1 MSATCPIHCLT
12 ALVVASACAL
22 LGDGVSAQTTRG
34 DSLRAT
40 ISVDA
45 GRVLGPVNQLVF
57 GHNVEAADTQFIFS
71 PNSNPTQGQTGD
83 GVWDPVA
90 RRSVPEVVRLARQIR
105 MPMLRYPGGCLV
117 HNFDWKKAVGPL
129 QERPNFTFGV
139 DEFIEFCNAAG
150 AVPLMNVSAY
160 VGGPREAAE
169 LVEYLNAPATPEHP
183 WAMKRAESGHPE
195 PYGVIYF
202 EMGNESDHGNHDVK
216 PFRKHT
222 PESYADW
229 FNDCSR
235 LMRAVDPEVKMGA
248 LMGTGTGPEDPWNR
262 TVLTRTK
269 GNADFVIVH
278 TYAVGMWNQTGE
290 RYGDDLLMRACMAAG
305 PQIAERLGRY
315 RELIRDCTG
324 RDLPLAIT
332 EFNASFVGDAP
343 YNRRYSLGAALFSA
357 EYLRELLQPE
367 ANVLMANYWHFI
379 NGYWGMVHGP
389 RLPDQQPRQW
399 RPMAAWYLYRLW
411 AQHFGE
417 QLVHVDVDAPVLDF
431 EGALRVRPAA
441 GGDGLPEGVDPEQNL
456 LDGLQLSSGEGEGH
470 RWRAT
475 GPDSVVVELDGMTGE
490 AYPLLTTIQPIL
502 PGSYTLSY
510 TGRATGDLGDGGY
523 GLGFCDTRGWDATQ
537 SASAVEGVG
546 QVTEWTQFAGGFS
559 TLRDCPGLLVVWR
572 LRPGGRAVTG
582 RIELRD
588 IRVTPE
594 RGEPAYPALTATASL
609 SDDER
614 TLYVIVFNKHHAAPI
629 EASID
634 VGSFAAA
641 SARLWTVTGPSL
653 AATNLGEERVKETV
667 SGQTI
672 PVEAGRVTHVFPP
685 HSMTALELTRGG

>member
-1 MSATCPIHCLT
+1 
-12 ALVVASACAL
+12 
-22 LGDGVSAQTTRG
+22 
-34 DSLRAT
+34 
-40 ISVDA
+40 
-45 GRVLGPVNQLVF
+45 
-57 GHNVEAADTQFIFS
+57 
-71 PNSNPTQGQTGD
+71 
-83 GVWDPVA
+83 
-90 RRSVPEVVRLARQIR
+90 
-105 MPMLRYPGGCLV
+105 
-117 HNFDWKKAVGPL
+117 
-129 QERPNFTFGV
+129 
-139 DEFIEFCNAAG
+139 
-150 AVPLMNVSAY
+150 
-160 VGGPREAAE
+160 
-169 LVEYLNAPATPEHP
+169 
-183 WAMKRAESGHPE
+183 
-195 PYGVIYF
+195 
-202 EMGNESDHGNHDVK
+202 
-216 PFRKHT
+216 
-222 PESYADW
+222 
-229 FNDCSR
+229 
-235 LMRAVDPEVKMGA
+235 
-248 LMGTGTGPEDPWNR
+248 
-262 TVLTRTK
+262 
-269 GNADFVIVH
+269 
-278 TYAVGMWNQTGE
+278 
-290 RYGDDLLMRACMAAG
+290 
-305 PQIAERLGRY
+305 
-315 RELIRDCTG
+315 
-324 RDLPLAIT
+324 
-332 EFNASFVGDAP
+332 
-343 YNRRYSLGAALFSA
+343 
-357 EYLRELLQPE
+357 
-367 ANVLMANYWHFI
+367 
-379 NGYWGMVHGP
+379 
-389 RLPDQQPRQW
+389 
-399 RPMAAWYLYRLW
+399 
-411 AQHFGE
+411 
-417 QLVHVDVDAPVLDF
+417 VLDF